1 MKSIKQIEI
10 EYNIKIISARITGRR
25 WTCVSNDFSNII
37 PSRPG
42 RIQID
47 SSKGF
52 IIYNWDTL
60 DDIQKEKV
68 KMNLVE
74 LEENEQKRLY
84 NR

>member
-25 WTCVSNDFSNII
+25 WACISNDFSNIM

-47 SSKGF
+47 SGKGF
-52 IIYNWDTL
+52 IVYNWDTL
-60 DDIQKEKV
+60 DDNQKEMLK
-68 KMNLVE
+68 NHLSE
-74 LEENEQKRLY
+74 LEENEQ
-84 NR
+84 